1 MTDSNDAHN
10 HWMAL
15 ALEQAELA
23 AAAGEVPVGAVVV
36 CQGQVI
42 AKAYNQTLH
51 LADPTAHAEVLA
63 LRMAAQVLGNH
74 RLNECTLY
82 VTLEPCAMCSGAVFQ
97 ARLKAVVYGAQ
108 EPKTGAAGSVVDLF
122 ANTQLNHHTAIMG
135 GVMAEPAS
143 ALLACFFTQRR
154 AAAASKHAPQRL
166 SDAALRTP
174 ARAFDGLAPEGA
186 YTNSLPSAQ
195 GLRMHYV
202 QQGATS
208 GPDLTVWVLLHP
220 LWHWSAWWQPLLS
233 ALEAQGDSAIAPDLI
248 GWGRSDKPKRADWH
262 SEARHAQLVLELLQ
276 SLGVRRCVLV
286 GQDGSEALAQALL
299 ARGAARLDV
308 AAVLQL
314 HSQGTNGI
322 WPAPPKQA
330 MQKTWRVDAYLRTH
344 LHSDGPVWQEAR
356 APYPDAGHARNW
368 ASGCFAAPG
377 PVPEAGNLYQL
388 DAHAQRDA
396 IKLAQQLR
404 IMAQAWSAA
413 HRPPQV

>member
-36 CQGQVI
+36 CAGQVI
-42 AKAYNQTLH
+42 AKAYNQTLQ

-74 RLNECTLY
+74 RLNECMLY

-122 ANTQLNHHTAIMG
+122 ANVQLNHHTAIVG
-135 GVMAEPAS
+135 GVMAGPAS
-143 ALLACFFTQRR
+143 ALLARFFAQRR

-174 ARAFDGLAPEGA
+174 ARAFDGQAPEGA
-186 YTNSLPSAQ
+186 YTDSLPSAQ
-195 GLRMHYV
+195 GLRMHYL
-202 QQGATS
+202 QHGATP
-208 GPDLTVWVLLHP
+208 GPDHTVWVLLHP
-220 LWHWSAWWQPLLS
+220 LWHWSAWWQPLLR
-233 ALEAQGDSAIAPDLI
+233 ALGAQGDSAIAPDLI

-276 SLGVRRCVLV
+276 SWGVRRCVLV

-299 ARGAARLDV
+299 ARSAARLDV

-314 HSQGTNGI
+314 HCVDSKGI

-330 MQKTWRVDAYLRTH
+330 MQKTWRVDAYLRAH
-344 LHSDGPVWQEAR
+344 LLSDGPVWQQAA

-368 ASGCFAAPG
+368 ASGCFAAPV
-377 PVPEAGNLYQL
+377 PVLEAANLYQL